1 MFSVI
6 FMKRKWYYPTPIR
19 LGVAV
24 LCASFLATYSTAV
37 DQSAAEPDEP
47 AVIEFPVSDAGE
59 DVQETISIVL
69 EEETDRALYESRSA
83 KWQLRLINADN
94 PLPEDYDPD
103 LIDIGDGLQ
112 FNRTASDNL
121 LDMMQ
126 AGREAGYDLVICSAY
141 RSNERQRELFNNQV
155 ARQLSEGKTQEEAE
169 ADAVHIV
176 AYPGTSEHA
185 SGLAAD
191 IVTQEY
197 LAQYSSLTSG
207 FEQTEAFQWLST
219 HCAEYGFVLRY
230 PEDKTEITGIIY
242 EPWHFRFV
250 GQTAAEEMT
259 ESGLCL
265 EEYLGQTETTDPQN

>member
-1 MFSVI
+1 MFWVI

-37 DQSAAEPDEP
+37 DQSAAEVDEP
-47 AVIEFPVSDAGE
+47 IVGEFPSSEPGE
-59 DVQETISIVL
+59 IHETISIVL
-69 EEETDRALYESRSA
+69 EEETDRALLETRA
-83 KWQLRLINADN
+83 ARWQLRLINADN

-103 LIDIGDGLQ
+103 LVDIGDGLQ

-121 LDMMQ
+121 LDMLQ
-126 AGREAGYDLVICSAY
+126 AGRAAGYDLVICSAY
-141 RSNERQRELFNNQV
+141 RSNERQRELYNNQV
-155 ARQLSEGKTQEEAE
+155 AQQLASGKSQEEAE
-169 ADAVHIV
+169 EAAVHIV

-197 LAQYSSLTSG
+197 LAEYSSLTSG
-207 FEQTEAFQWLST
+207 FEQTAAFQWLME
-219 HCAEYGFVLRY
+219 HCTEYGFILRY

-250 GQTAAEEMT
+250 GQTAAKEMT
-259 ESGLCL
+259 ASGLCL
-265 EEYLGQTETTDPQN
+265 EEYLGQAGSTDDPN